1 MDSIIIIK
9 EKWMWNDWLQ
19 LMMDFHIPCYEIFS
33 RCKKEKWRL
42 SLLKKSIGYIACK
55 QITRKKKLNVWKLTK
70 WLQSE
75 HVA

>member
-19 LMMDFHIPCYEIFS
+19 LMMDFHIPCYEISS

-55 QITRKKKLNVWKLTK
+55 
-70 WLQSE
+70 
-75 HVA
+75 